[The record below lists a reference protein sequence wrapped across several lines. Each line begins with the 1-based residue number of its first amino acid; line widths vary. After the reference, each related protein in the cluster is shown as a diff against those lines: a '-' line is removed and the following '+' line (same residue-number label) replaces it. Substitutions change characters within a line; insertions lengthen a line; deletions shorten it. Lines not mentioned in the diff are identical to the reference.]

1 MPSTTQR
8 QRVPAPSALLISCCI
23 AGFARLLPAA
33 GDEVDPL
40 QRPPAALPKDL
51 PKLARLLPEKT
62 GAGTPAR
69 EAWTVRRAE
78 LLKKWQDYLGP
89 FPERRAPLEAQV
101 LEKEELPRFKRERV
115 RYQIE
120 EGVFTDGY
128 LLTPRDV
135 PGKLPAVVVFH
146 STVSSQ
152 AKQPAGLDPTQAELM
167 LGVELAERGYV
178 ALCPRC
184 FIFEE
189 GGDEAD
195 NVTKM
200 QARHP
205 DWKGMARMT
214 FDAIRA
220 ADYLES
226 LPEVDRSRIGCLG
239 HSLGAKEALYAAA
252 FDERYRAAVFSE
264 GGIGIGFSNWDAIWY
279 LGVGIWD
286 ADRGLEHHQL
296 LALIA
301 PRAFLLVAGESAD
314 NDRSWAFIE
323 AALPVYRLLEAP
335 GSLGW
340 LNHRRGHRFPKDAK
354 ETAME
359 FLDRHLKR

>member
-1 MPSTTQR
+1 MHTKLHR
-8 QRVPAPSALLISCCI
+8 QRISFLPALLIPGCV
-23 AGFARLLPAA
+23 AGILSAM
-33 GDEVDPL
+33 GDDADPL
-40 QRPPAALPKDL
+40 QRPPATLPKDL
-51 PKLARLLPEKT
+51 PRLSRLLPGKD
-62 GAGTPAR
+62 GGQTPTK
-69 EAWTVRRAE
+69 ESWIPRRAE
-78 LLKKWQDYLGP
+78 LRKRWQDYLGP
-89 FPERRAPLEAQV
+89 FPEHRAPLEAQV
-101 LEKEELPRFKRERV
+101 IEKEELPRFKRERV

-120 EGVFTDGY
+120 ESIFTDGY
-128 LLTPRDV
+128 LLTPAKGA
-135 PGKLPAVVVFH
+135 GKLPAVVVFH

-152 AKQPAGLDPTQAELM
+152 ARQPAGLDPTQTELM

-184 FIFEE
+184 FIFDE
-189 GGDEAD
+189 GADAAD
-195 NVTKM
+195 NVAKM
-200 QARHP
+200 HARHS
-205 DWKGMARMT
+205 DWKGMARMA

-226 LPEVDRSRIGCLG
+226 LPEVDRTKIGCMG

-252 FDERYRAAVFSE
+252 LDERYQAAVFSE
-264 GGIGIGFSNWDAIWY
+264 GGIGIDFSNWDAIWY
-279 LGVGIWD
+279 LGVGIMEQEKS
-286 ADRGLEHHQL
+286 LEHHQL
-296 LALIA
+296 LALTA

-340 LNHRRGHRFPKDAK
+340 LNHRQGHRFPKEARA
-354 ETAME
+354 TAME